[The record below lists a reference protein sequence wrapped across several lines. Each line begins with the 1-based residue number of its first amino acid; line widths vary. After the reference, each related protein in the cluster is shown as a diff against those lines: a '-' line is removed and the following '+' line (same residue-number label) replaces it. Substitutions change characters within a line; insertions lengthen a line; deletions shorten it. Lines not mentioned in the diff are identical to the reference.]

1 MEQLSTNDLKDLLN
15 SIVDQIATVTSR
27 QYYIQQ
33 NFRRGVITPELQNA
47 LSELEIEF
55 NGLMNQLDNCEE
67 ELNRRHIEH

>member
-27 QYYIQQ
+27 QYYIQR